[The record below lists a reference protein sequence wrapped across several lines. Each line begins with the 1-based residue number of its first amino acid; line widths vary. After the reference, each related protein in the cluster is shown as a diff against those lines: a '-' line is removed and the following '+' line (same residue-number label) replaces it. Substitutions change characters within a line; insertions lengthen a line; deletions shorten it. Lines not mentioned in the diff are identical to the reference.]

1 MTNFINMNNGFF
13 LVIMIFL
20 HVVADF
26 NMQSSMVNM
35 KEKKYWENQG
45 EKNKFDYVMPLIGHA
60 FQWSF
65 MVHVPIMLYCIVT
78 NSLEE
83 LCYFSIVINSFIHA
97 GIDTLKANDKKI
109 NLIQDQWLHMLQI
122 IATWAIFCWS
132 K

>member
-45 EKNKFDYVMPLIGHA
+45 EKNKFDYVMPLIGNA
-60 FQWSF
+60 FQWF
-65 MVHVPIMLYCIVT
+65 MFLSCYIV
-78 NSLEE
+78 L
-83 LCYFSIVINSFIHA
+83 
-97 GIDTLKANDKKI
+97 
-109 NLIQDQWLHMLQI
+109 
-122 IATWAIFCWS
+122 
-132 K
+132 